1 MMYAKIVLR
10 NCVDAIH
17 YCFYYLRKPS
27 KAFEAKDVT
36 DHEVESIEQLP
47 VSRIIHNGF
56 TSTRGII
63 N

>member
-1 MMYAKIVLR
+1 MQKSFWETVWMQL
-10 NCVDAIH
+10 
-17 YCFYYLRKPS
+17 FYYLRKPS

-63 N
+63 H